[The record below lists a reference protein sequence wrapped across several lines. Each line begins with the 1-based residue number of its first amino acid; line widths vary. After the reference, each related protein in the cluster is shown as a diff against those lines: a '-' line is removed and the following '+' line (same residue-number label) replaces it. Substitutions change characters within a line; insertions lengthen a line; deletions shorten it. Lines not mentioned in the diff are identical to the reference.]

1 MLLSLLDGCIL
12 VNFVF
17 SSLQL
22 QRQATANTNS
32 TNADEEEE
40 ESSPN
45 SEIIVPDYTVD
56 SVANPLAGSTV
67 VVDLLR
73 RFPSDLI
80 ETSVDPEPLLSAG
93 SDIEVAAAASAA
105 RVNTKTFLSLSGL
118 SRRYNS
124 NRCIYKHRVPW
135 PRIAQP
141 KKSLFAGLSTE
152 QLCN

>member
-1 MLLSLLDGCIL
+1 MSWKTRIKVLLSLLYGCIL
-12 VNFVF
+12 VNFAF

-40 ESSPN
+40 EGKSSPN

-80 ETSVDPEPLLSAG
+80 ETSVDPEPLLAAG
-93 SDIEVAAAASAA
+93 GDIEMAAAASAA
-105 RVNTKTFLSLSGL
+105 RVNTKKIWSLPGL
-118 SRRYNS
+118 SRRCNG
-124 NRCIYKHRVPW
+124 
-135 PRIAQP
+135 
-141 KKSLFAGLSTE
+141 KSCRECRGRESHNL
-152 QLCN
+152 